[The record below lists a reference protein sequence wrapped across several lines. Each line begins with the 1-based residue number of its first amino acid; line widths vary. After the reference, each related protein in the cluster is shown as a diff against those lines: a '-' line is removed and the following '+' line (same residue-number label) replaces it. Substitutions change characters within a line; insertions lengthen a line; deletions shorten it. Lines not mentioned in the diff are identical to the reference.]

1 MDIDW
6 HSFDL
11 AFQEKIWISD
21 EICGFSGYVMVESNG
36 GRERENFCLVDELY
50 LDHER
55 RRH

>member
-1 MDIDW
+1 MDTDW

-21 EICGFSGYVMVESNG
+21 EICGFSGYVMVETNG